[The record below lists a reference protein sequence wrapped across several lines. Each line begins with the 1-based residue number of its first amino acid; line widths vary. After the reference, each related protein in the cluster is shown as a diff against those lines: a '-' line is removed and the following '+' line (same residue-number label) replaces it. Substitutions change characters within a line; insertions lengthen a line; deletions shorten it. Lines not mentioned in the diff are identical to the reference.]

1 MLGVGR
7 AAIPEGRDVA
17 AAGRRGDSTILSVS
31 SFDRQRCSVEETE
44 NETPPHLRQGLGGLA
59 PLPTTP
65 AVAENEPIVPTGRL
79 HSSTPSRS
87 SQAGTLGAYLE
98 LLRPPNVTTAVGD
111 VLAGFAVAGLGRPW
125 ILPWLLA
132 STMCLYAGGV
142 VLNDVFD
149 LEIDRVERPERPIP
163 SGRVSRQ
170 RAAILGSA
178 LLGSGVILAFVGRPS
193 AGMVA
198 GATAAC
204 ILLYDAWGKR
214 QTWVGPVNMGLCRAG
229 NLMLGV
235 AAAPEALRWAWPL
248 GALPLVYITA
258 VTTVSRGEVHGGK
271 RATASFALISLLFVL
286 LALLWLSIGGAG
298 RGVSPAGLVLTALL
312 GVRLLPPYL
321 KVWRR
326 PAADR
331 IRQAVRTG
339 VLSLVL
345 VDAVLGAVYAG
356 PIYGAAILVTALTA
370 GWLAR
375 RFAVT

>member
-1 MLGVGR
+1 MLELRREATPGLR
-7 AAIPEGRDVA
+7 SFAAS
-17 AAGRRGDSTILSVS
+17 GRRAVATILFV
-31 SFDRQRCSVEETE
+31 FCFARQRCSAERKRKR
-44 NETPPHLRQGLGGLA
+44 NAAPPPPGFGGLA
-59 PLPTTP
+59 PLPSTP
-65 AVAENEPIVPTGRL
+65 GVAENEPIVPTDRL
-79 HSSTPSRS
+79 HSSTPGRS
-87 SQAGTLGAYLE
+87 SQGGTLGAYLE

-149 LEIDRVERPERPIP
+149 LPIDRVERPERPIP

-178 LLGSGVILAFVGRPS
+178 LLASGVAFAALGRPA
-193 AGMVA
+193 AGIVA

-248 GALPLVYITA
+248 GGTA
-258 VTTVSRGEVHGGK
+258 ARLHHGRDHGEPRGGSRRKTGG
-271 RATASFALISLLFVL
+271 RQLCSDI
-286 LALLWLSIGGAG
+286 
-298 RGVSPAGLVLTALL
+298 L
-312 GVRLLPPYL
+312 GVRFTGAF
-321 KVWRR
+321 VAQRRWRR
-326 PAADR
+326 PGGVAGRPRPDR
-331 IRQAVRTG
+331 CCSVPGFCRPIWTSG
-339 VLSLVL
+339 GIPPPT
-345 VDAVLGAVYAG
+345 DPAG
-356 PIYGAAILVTALTA
+356 CPDRACSRWCWSTPSS
-370 GWLAR
+370 AR
-375 RFAVT
+375 CTPGRSIAWRFW

>member
-1 MLGVGR
+1 
-7 AAIPEGRDVA
+7 
-17 AAGRRGDSTILSVS
+17 
-31 SFDRQRCSVEETE
+31 
-44 NETPPHLRQGLGGLA
+44 
-59 PLPTTP
+59 LPTTH
-65 AVAENEPIVPTGRL
+65 AVAENEPIVPTDRL
-79 HSSTPSRS
+79 HSSTPGRS

-132 STMCLYAGGV
+132 STVCLYAGGV

-163 SGRVSRQ
+163 SGRVTRQ
-170 RAAILGSA
+170 RAAILGSV
-178 LLGSGVILAFVGRPS
+178 LLGSGVAFAFAGRPA

-198 GATAAC
+198 AATAAC

-214 QTWVGPVNMGLCRAG
+214 QTWVGPVNMGMCRAG

-235 AAAPEALRWAWPL
+235 AAAPEALSWAWPL
-248 GALPLVYITA
+248 GALPLLYITA
-258 VTTVSRGEVHGGK
+258 VTTVSRGAVHGGK
-271 RATASFALISLLFVL
+271 RAAVSFALISLLFVV
-286 LALLWLSIGGAG
+286 LALLWLSAGGAG

-312 GVRLLPPYL
+312 SVRLLPPYL
-321 KVWRR
+321 DVWRS

-345 VDAVLGAVYAG
+345 LDAVIGAVYATA
-356 PIYGAAILVTALTA
+356 IYSAAILVTALTA

>member
-1 MLGVGR
+1 M
-7 AAIPEGRDVA
+7 
-17 AAGRRGDSTILSVS
+17 
-31 SFDRQRCSVEETE
+31 
-44 NETPPHLRQGLGGLA
+44 
-59 PLPTTP
+59 
-65 AVAENEPIVPTGRL
+65 
-79 HSSTPSRS
+79 
-87 SQAGTLGAYLE
+87 
-98 LLRPPNVTTAVGD
+98 
-111 VLAGFAVAGLGRPW
+111 
-125 ILPWLLA
+125 
-132 STMCLYAGGV
+132 
-142 VLNDVFD
+142 
-149 LEIDRVERPERPIP
+149 
-163 SGRVSRQ
+163 
-170 RAAILGSA
+170 
-178 LLGSGVILAFVGRPS
+178 
-193 AGMVA
+193 A

-271 RATASFALISLLFVL
+271 RAAASFALISLLFVL
-286 LALLWLSIGGAG
+286 LALLWLSTGGAA

-312 GVRLLPPYL
+312 GARLLPPYL
-321 KVWRR
+321 DVWRH

-356 PIYGAAILVTALTA
+356 AIYSVAILVTALTA